1 MDVSFLYLFINKQEF
16 LVIKFLYI
24 VKKIIYINI
33 VATTKGKLG
42 S

>member
-1 MDVSFLYLFINKQEF
+1 MDISFLYLFINKQEF

-24 VKKIIYINI
+24 VYYYINI